1 MVSNIKNVFKAVWN
15 DAICGSFVDLH
26 LYLLFVIQSKGV
38 PRSSSGCSTWSRMT
52 RLITSGEQTAS
63 GDGGREQVLLDFIIL
78 WQPNLNF
85 HLVFLLLFLVC
96 SQSDTRSL
104 DCFAR
109 IHPLPRTP
117 TPPSVM
123 KRWSTSCGSSW
134 TQVGGLNCWP
144 PRSNVVS
151 CFKVDHILTSYGFN
165 SIKF

>member
-1 MVSNIKNVFKAVWN
+1 MPAPALSLTCIF
-15 DAICGSFVDLH
+15 IYC
-26 LYLLFVIQSKGV
+26 LLFSRKVFHGAPVAAQHGPEWPVSLRQVSKLPLETV
-38 PRSSSGCSTWSRMT
+38 AENRFYWTSSFYG
-52 RLITSGEQTAS
+52 I
-63 GDGGREQVLLDFIIL
+63 
-78 WQPNLNF
+78 
-85 HLVFLLLFLVC
+85 FLLLFPMC

-134 TQVGGLNCWP
+134 TQVGSLNCWP

-165 SIKF
+165 SDCWLGCWLLAVVMPVL